1 MRFVKSTYYR
11 NTFTDKIQNH
21 LDNNNVLKNLN
32 MNIDIDTL
40 REDIFTDFIQEYNH
54 LTNDEISELVDIE
67 LNKIINRQWSQV
79 LYF

>member
-1 MRFVKSTYYR
+1 MTRRPTHFVKSTYYR

-67 LNKIINRQWSQV
+67 LNKRINRQ
-79 LYF
+79 

>member
-1 MRFVKSTYYR
+1 MTRRPMRFVKSTYYR
-11 NTFTDKIQNH
+11 NTFTDKTQVN

-67 LNKIINRQWSQV
+67 LNKIINRQ
-79 LYF
+79 

>member
-1 MRFVKSTYYR
+1 
-11 NTFTDKIQNH
+11 

-67 LNKIINRQWSQV
+67 LNKIINRQ
-79 LYF
+79 

>member
-1 MRFVKSTYYR
+1 MHFVKSTYYR

-67 LNKIINRQWSQV
+67 LNKIINSQWSSV

>member
-1 MRFVKSTYYR
+1 MNWMTCQTYCLATLSY
-11 NTFTDKIQNH
+11 NFTDKTQVY

-67 LNKIINRQWSQV
+67 LNKIINRQ
-79 LYF
+79 